1 MKITQ
6 HQKDELIDALNHLDE
21 LADQTTTDYGDQLDQ
36 EKSYTF
42 LMDFIQNLPTQEQ
55 ACFCSDTDLSIP
67 HLQSDHNN

>member
-6 HQKDELIDALNHLDE
+6 HQKDELIDALNYLDE
-21 LADQTTTDYGDQLDQ
+21 MADYSTTEDEKTTQ
-36 EKSYTF
+36 EYNYKM

-67 HLQSDHNN
+67 HLQSDHNK